1 MLSSGWNS
9 DLTKF
14 DTSLSFSLPWSPV
27 VYFCTVLLEISPPF
41 MTEQYPYFADITN
54 MKPKSLDNW
63 ILHFGWIWML
73 RMDDKMTDEIF
84 IPSLWMAGW
93 PMTEKTKEWMLF
105 LWMYK
110 AYVIL
115 SIVWKETT
123 ATNVCAPIK
132 GSVFISLLWS
142 QHP

>member
-1 MLSSGWNS
+1 
-9 DLTKF
+9 
-14 DTSLSFSLPWSPV
+14 
-27 VYFCTVLLEISPPF
+27 
-41 MTEQYPYFADITN
+41 
-54 MKPKSLDNW
+54 
-63 ILHFGWIWML
+63 
-73 RMDDKMTDEIF
+73 MTDENF

-93 PMTEKTKEWMLF
+93 PMTQMTKERMLF

-110 AYVIL
+110 ADVIL
-115 SIVWKETT
+115 SIVLKETT